1 MGVYIVA
8 LGISAGEQLDFELDW
23 LLKLRLVVARQ
34 GEQDVAR
41 WWNTTGQL
49 SARGASVLAR
59 GFPRTHYFA
68 QARSVFAAAE
78 TRCAEVFGLAGA
90 VTIWRLD
97 DEVEEA
103 FDQQWERWLDQAGD
117 WSAFFEGLASGSA
130 ADLRTVLLDYA
141 LVDHSEMNLLDEL
154 SVDSS
159 GQSIRIGDRYSGP
172 GLLKRSR
179 RRAGGPLRDGRPM
192 KAPAEW
198 SQRLLRKGV
207 LIPETYRLFAD
218 WDFGLTT
225 EENLARGLEGRAA
238 TQGWDAEVLATVRR
252 RVRDFP
258 RMRSLITLAQRGLPM
273 NDWRDCLRL
282 WVGATE
288 EPFHSFAMGWL
299 FEEKVR
305 GRSTIRSEE
314 LVPVVDAA
322 ASTRPGKAAPISDYS
337 RIRAARDLLKTA
349 TDLGMIEGTGP
360 ARVYSGIAM
369 SDD

>member
-1 MGVYIVA
+1 

-59 GFPRTHYFA
+59 GFPRTHHFA

-159 GQSIRIGDRYSGP
+159 GQSIRIGEY
-172 GLLKRSR
+172 
-179 RRAGGPLRDGRPM
+179 APLRETVAILALGFSRGAAGRLVVPYAM
-192 KAPAEW
+192 A
-198 SQRLLRKGV
+198 
-207 LIPETYRLFAD
+207 
-218 WDFGLTT
+218 
-225 EENLARGLEGRAA
+225 GR
-238 TQGWDAEVLATVRR
+238 
-252 RVRDFP
+252 
-258 RMRSLITLAQRGLPM
+258 
-273 NDWRDCLRL
+273 
-282 WVGATE
+282 
-288 EPFHSFAMGWL
+288 
-299 FEEKVR
+299 
-305 GRSTIRSEE
+305 
-314 LVPVVDAA
+314 
-322 ASTRPGKAAPISDYS
+322 
-337 RIRAARDLLKTA
+337 
-349 TDLGMIEGTGP
+349 
-360 ARVYSGIAM
+360 
-369 SDD
+369 